1 MATLKT
7 NAPASWTA
15 TEDTEN
21 TNFGLWNKFMAF
33 ADSQAHNH
41 TLWFFITLMFHGVLV
56 LALPAVL
63 IYYFNASVLT
73 LIVTLG
79 CFFANF
85 VANMCGSGIRV
96 TLPFFFAS
104 VIINAIMILCVV
116 L

>member
-1 MATLKT
+1 MDTLKT
-7 NAPASWTA
+7 TVPATWVA
-15 TEDTEN
+15 AEHTEN
-21 TNFGLWNKFMAF
+21 ENAGLWNKFMAF
-33 ADSQAHNH
+33 ADSQASNH
-41 TLWFFITLMFHGVLV
+41 TLWFFISLMFHGVLL

-73 LIVTLG
+73 LVVTLS

-85 VANMCGSGIRV
+85 IANMCGSGIRV

-104 VIINAIMILCVV
+104 VIINVTMILFIV

>member
-7 NAPASWTA
+7 TVPATWMTA
-15 TEDTEN
+15 EHTEN
-21 TNFGLWNKFMAF
+21 ENLGLWNKFMAF
-33 ADSQAHNH
+33 ADSQTNNR
-41 TLWFFITLMFHGVLV
+41 TLWFFITLMFHGVLL

-73 LIVTLG
+73 LAVTLG

-85 VANMCGSGIRV
+85 IANMCGSGVRV
-96 TLPFFFAS
+96 TIPFFFAS
-104 VIINAIMILCVV
+104 VIINVVMILLIV